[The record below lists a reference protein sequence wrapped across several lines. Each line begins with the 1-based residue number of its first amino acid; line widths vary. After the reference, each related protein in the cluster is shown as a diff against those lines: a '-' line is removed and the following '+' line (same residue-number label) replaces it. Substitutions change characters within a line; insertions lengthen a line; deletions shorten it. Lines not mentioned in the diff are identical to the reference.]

1 MAQLPDYEKLG
12 LFYLG
17 RPYNASTR
25 ETEGNLLLYKSRDL
39 TTHAVC
45 VGMTGSGKTGLC
57 IGLLEEAAMD
67 GIPAI
72 IIDPK
77 GDMANLMLTF
87 PQLRPEDFLP
97 WVNEDDARRKG
108 ISLEEFAQSQAGLWA
123 EGLASWG
130 QDTSRIQRLRDNAEF
145 LVYTPGSTAGLP
157 VSILKSLDKPGPAI
171 LEDPELLDERIG
183 TTVTSLLGLMGIK
196 GDPVRSREHILLSH
210 LLANTWEQGR
220 NMDLGT
226 LIQQIQSP
234 PIERIGFMTIE
245 SFFPAGERF
254 ELALSLNNLLAAPG
268 FSQWLEGEAL
278 DIGSMLYAPAGK
290 PRMAIV
296 SIAHL
301 SDEERMFF
309 VSLLLNEV
317 VGWVRSQPGTTSL
330 RAILYMD
337 EIFGYFPPV
346 ANPPSK
352 KPLLTLLKQ
361 ARAHG
366 LGVVLT
372 TQNPVDLDYKGLA
385 NTGTWFIGRLQT
397 ERDKARVMQGLE
409 GVAAEAGTGFNRPE
423 MEKLIAGL
431 GSRVFLLNNVHEDA
445 PEVFQT
451 RWVMSY
457 LGGPLTRSQIR
468 QLMSDR
474 PPREPQPT
482 AVAETPAAA
491 PTTPAR
497 SRRSA
502 SAAAATQTSARP
514 VLPPSVPQYF
524 VPARGMP
531 PEGTH
536 LLYEPVILGAAQVG
550 FEDRKSGARL
560 DKPIM
565 VATEPTVDAFSLN
578 WGESDEVE
586 ITLEDLDKVPTAGAA
601 FAEVPPAASTAKS
614 YTAWK
619 KDLVTWLYA
628 TQSSD
633 LLTSPALKETAR
645 PGESERDFRLRL
657 SQIARELRDEKMDKL
672 RTKYDKKVSSLQDKL
687 LTAEQAVEREADQQK
702 QQKMSTAISFGAG
715 ILGGFLGGR
724 RSSMGRMAT
733 GMRGVGRSRKEARD
747 VERARERM
755 QALRDKLDQ
764 LEEDFR
770 EDSEQIAEQFD
781 PDNAELEHIT
791 IRPKKKDIRVR
802 MVALA
807 WLPHWAR
814 NDGSDIEPAY

>member
-1 MAQLPDYEKLG
+1 MAQEADYEKLG

-17 RPYNASTR
+17 RSYDMTAGKT
-25 ETEGNLLLYKSRDL
+25 TGDLILYKSKHL

-67 GIPAI
+67 RIPAI

-77 GDMANLMLTF
+77 GDMTNLVLTF
-87 PQLRPEDFLP
+87 PELRMEDFLP
-97 WVNEDDARRKG
+97 WVNADDARRMDVR
-108 ISLEEFAQSQAGLWA
+108 IEEYALEQARLWK

-130 QDTSRIQRLRDNAEF
+130 QDSRRIHRLRDNADF
-145 LVYTPGSTAGLP
+145 VVYTPGSNAGLP
-157 VSILKSLDKPGPAI
+157 VSILKSLDVPGPAI
-171 LEDPELLDERIG
+171 MDDPELLGDRTS
-183 TTVTSLLGLMGIK
+183 TTVTSLLGLLGIK

-210 LLANTWEQGR
+210 LLTNAWEQR
-220 NMDLGT
+220 TNMELGT

-245 SFFPAGERF
+245 SFFPAAERF
-254 ELALSLNNLLAAPG
+254 ELALAINNLLAAPG
-268 FSQWLEGEAL
+268 FGQWLEGDAL
-278 DIGSMLYAPAGK
+278 DIGAMLYTPEGK

-337 EIFGYFPPV
+337 EIYGYFPPV

-397 ERDKARVMQGLE
+397 ERDKARVIEGLE
-409 GVAAEAGTGFNRPE
+409 GVAAETGTGFNRSQ
-423 MEKLIAGL
+423 MEQLIAGL
-431 GSRVFLLNNVHEDA
+431 GNRVFLLNNVHADTSQ
-445 PEVFQT
+445 VFQT

-457 LGGPLTRSQIR
+457 LRGPLTRTQIR
-468 QLMSDR
+468 QMMADTIRLRSVAAST
-474 PPREPQPT
+474 REAHTSAEPT
-482 AVAETPAAA
+482 APHTPSA
-491 PTTPAR
+491 PL
-497 SRRSA
+497 A
-502 SAAAATQTSARP
+502 SHALARP

-524 VPARGMP
+524 VPARGLP
-531 PEGTH
+531 PQGHH
-536 LLYEPVILGAAQVG
+536 LVHKPVVLGAAQVG
-550 FEDRKSGARL
+550 FADTRTGARL
-560 DKPIM
+560 DRE
-565 VATEPTVDAFSLN
+565 VTVTAEGTEDVFSFD
-578 WGESDEVE
+578 WARAEEVSIAIE
-586 ITLEDLDKVPTAGAA
+586 ELEKTPSSGGVFTPVPTA
-601 FAEVPPAASTAKS
+601 ASNPKS

-619 KDLVTWLYA
+619 RDLVTWLYGSQSLELMTCPEFKQTA
-628 TQSSD
+628 T
-633 LLTSPALKETAR
+633 

-657 SQIARELRDEKMDKL
+657 TQLARERRDDEMDKL
-672 RTKYDKKVSSLQDKL
+672 RAKYEKKVGSLRDRVL
-687 LTAEQAVEREADQQK
+687 AAEQAVEREQDQAK

-715 ILGGFLGGR
+715 LLGGVLGGR
-724 RSSMGRMAT
+724 MSSMGRVAT
-733 GMRGVGRSRKEARD
+733 GMKGMGRSKQAARD
-747 VERARERM
+747 VERAKE
-755 QALRDKLDQ
+755 KLQVLKRKLEQ

-770 EDSEQIAEQFD
+770 EDTERVASALD
-781 PDNAELEHIT
+781 PATAELDRIT
-791 IRPKKKDIRVR
+791 IRPLKKNIRVR

-807 WLPHWAR
+807 WLPYWA
-814 NDGSDIEPAY
+814 SDTGYDVRPAH

>member
-1 MAQLPDYEKLG
+1 MARIPDYEKLG

-17 RPYNASTR
+17 RPYDSAAGQA
-25 ETEGNLLLYKSRDL
+25 EDNLLLYKSKHL

-108 ISLEEFAQSQAGLWA
+108 VSVEEFAEGQSRLWG
-123 EGLASWG
+123 EGLAAWG
-130 QDTSRIQRLRDNAEF
+130 QDSARIERLRDNAEF
-145 LVYTPGSTAGLP
+145 LVYTPGSSAGLP
-157 VSILKSLDKPGPAI
+157 VSILKTLDAPGRAI
-171 LEDPELLDERIG
+171 MEDQELLGDRTS

-210 LLANTWEQGR
+210 LLTNAWEQGQ

-226 LIQQIQSP
+226 LLQQIQSP

-245 SFFPAGERF
+245 SFFPAGDRF
-254 ELALSLNNLLAAPG
+254 ELALALNNLLAAPG
-268 FSQWLEGEAL
+268 FGQWLEGEAL
-278 DIGSMLYAPAGK
+278 DIGSLLYAPSGK

-397 ERDKARVMQGLE
+397 ERDKARVIEGLE
-409 GVAAEAGTGFNRPE
+409 GVATEAGAGFNRSQ
-423 MEKLIAGL
+423 MEHLIAGL
-431 GSRVFLLNNVHEDA
+431 GNRVFLLNNVHEDA

-457 LGGPLTRSQIR
+457 LRGPLTRTQIK
-468 QLMSDR
+468 QLVSHR
-474 PPREPQPT
+474 PPEQPPTTT
-482 AVAETPAAA
+482 ASAVPTVGPVRQRRASPAPVAA
-491 PTTPAR
+491 PV
-497 SRRSA
+497 
-502 SAAAATQTSARP
+502 SARP

-524 VPARGMP
+524 IPTRGMP

-536 LLYEPVILGAAQVG
+536 LLYQPVVLGAAQVG
-550 FEDRKSGARL
+550 FADSKSGARL
-560 DKPIM
+560 DRGVT
-565 VATEPTVDAFSLN
+565 VATDPTEDVFSLD
-578 WGESDEVE
+578 WHQSED
-586 ITLEDLDKVPTAGAA
+586 IDIALEDLDKVPAAGAA
-601 FAEVPPAASTAKS
+601 FSEVPAAASASKS

-619 KDLVTWLYA
+619 KDLVTWLYG
-628 TQSSD
+628 TQTSE
-633 LLTSPALKETAR
+633 LLTSPSLKETAR
-645 PGESERDFRLRL
+645 PGETEKDFRLRL
-657 SQIARELRDEKMDKL
+657 SLTARELRDGEMEKL
-672 RTKYDKKVSSLQDKL
+672 HRKYDKKVSSLQDKIL
-687 LTAEQAVEREADQQK
+687 RAEQAVEREADQQK

-715 ILGGFLGGR
+715 LLGGFLGGR
-724 RSSMGRMAT
+724 RSSVGRMAT

-747 VERARERM
+747 VDRARER
-755 QALRDKLDQ
+755 LDVLKDKLEQ

-770 EDSEQIAEQFD
+770 EDSEQIAQQFD
-781 PDNAELEHIT
+781 PENADLEHIT
-791 IRPKKKDIRVR
+791 IRPKKKDIRIR

-807 WLPHWAR
+807 WLPHWQS
-814 NDGSDIEPAY
+814 NDGRDIEAAY

>member
-17 RPYNASTR
+17 RPYDMAAK
-25 ETEGNLLLYKSRDL
+25 ETAGNLLLYKSKHL

-77 GDMANLMLTF
+77 GDMTNLMLTF

-108 ISLEEFAQSQAGLWA
+108 ISVEEFAQGQAKLWA
-123 EGLASWG
+123 DGLASWG
-130 QDTSRIQRLRDNAEF
+130 QDSERVKRLRDNAEF
-145 LVYTPGSTAGLP
+145 LVYTPGSSAGLP
-157 VSILKSLDKPGPAI
+157 VSILKTLDAPGPAI
-171 LEDPELLDERIG
+171 MEDPELLGDRTS

-196 GDPVRSREHILLSH
+196 SDPVRSREHILLSH
-210 LLANTWEQGR
+210 LLTNAWEQGQ
-220 NMDLGT
+220 NMDLGM

-245 SFFPAGERF
+245 SFFPAGDRF
-254 ELALSLNNLLAAPG
+254 ELALALNNLLAAPG
-268 FSQWLEGEAL
+268 FGQWLEGEPL
-278 DIGSMLYAPAGK
+278 DIGTMLYTPSGK

-337 EIFGYFPPV
+337 ETFGYFPPV

-397 ERDKARVMQGLE
+397 ERDKARVIEGLE
-409 GVAAEAGTGFNRPE
+409 GVAAEAGTGFNRSD
-423 MEKLIAGL
+423 MEQLIAGL

-457 LGGPLTRSQIR
+457 LRGPLTRTQIK

-474 PPREPQPT
+474 PSVEP
-482 AVAETPAAA
+482 
-491 PTTPAR
+491 
-497 SRRSA
+497 
-502 SAAAATQTSARP
+502 AAAATTAAPPARARRAASAPAAVQTTARP

-524 VPARGMP
+524 VTTRGMP
-531 PEGTH
+531 PEGQH
-536 LLYEPVILGAAQVG
+536 LLYEPVVLGTAQVG
-550 FEDRKSGARL
+550 FVDRKSGARM
-560 DKPIM
+560 DKSVM
-565 VATEPTVDAFSLN
+565 VATDAVEDAFSLD
-578 WGESDEVE
+578 WSSSDDMA
-586 ITLEDLDKVPTAGAA
+586 ISLEDLQKTPAAGGS
-601 FAEVPPAASTAKS
+601 FAEVPAAASNSKS

-619 KDLVTWLYA
+619 RDLVTWLYG
-628 TQSSD
+628 TQTSE
-633 LLTSPALKETAR
+633 LLTSTALKETAK

-657 SQIARELRDEKMDKL
+657 QQTAREQRDSKMDKL
-672 RTKYDKKVSSLQDKL
+672 REKYDKKVTSLQDKVL
-687 LTAEQAVEREADQQK
+687 RAEQTVEREQDQAK
-702 QQKMSTAISFGAG
+702 HQKMSTAISFGAG
-715 ILGGFLGGR
+715 VLGGFLGGR

-733 GMRGVGRSRKEARD
+733 GMRGVGRTRNAGRD
-747 VERARERM
+747 VDRARER
-755 QALRDKLDQ
+755 LVVLKEKLDQ

-770 EDSEQIAEQFD
+770 EDSERIAEQFD
-781 PDNAELEHIT
+781 LENAEFEHVT
-791 IRPKKKDIRVR
+791 MRPKKKDIRVR

-807 WLPHWAR
+807 WLPHWESE
-814 NDGSDIEPAY
+814 NGGDVSPAY

>member
-17 RPYNASTR
+17 RPYDMAAR
-25 ETEGNLLLYKSRDL
+25 EAAGNLLLYKSKHL

-57 IGLLEEAAMD
+57 IGLLEEAAID
-67 GIPAI
+67 GVPAI

-77 GDMANLMLTF
+77 GDMTNLMLTF

-108 ISLEEFAQSQAGLWA
+108 ISIEEFAHGQAKLWA
-123 EGLASWG
+123 DGLASWG
-130 QDTSRIQRLRDNAEF
+130 QDSARVERLRDKADF
-145 LVYTPGSTAGLP
+145 LVYTPGSSAGLP
-157 VSILKSLDKPGPAI
+157 ISILKTLDAPGPAVMD
-171 LEDPELLDERIG
+171 DPELLGDRTG

-210 LLANTWEQGR
+210 LLTNAWEQGR

-245 SFFPAGERF
+245 SFFPASDRF
-254 ELALSLNNLLAAPG
+254 ELALALNNLLAAPG
-268 FSQWLEGEAL
+268 FGQWLEGEAL
-278 DIGSMLYAPAGK
+278 DIGSMLYTPSGK

-397 ERDKARVMQGLE
+397 ERDKARVIEGLE
-409 GVAAEAGTGFNRPE
+409 GVAAEAGAGFNRSE

-431 GSRVFLLNNVHEDA
+431 GSRLFLLNNVHEDA

-457 LGGPLTRSQIR
+457 LRGPLTRTQIK
-468 QLMSDR
+468 QLMQGR
-474 PPREPQPT
+474 TVEQPV
-482 AVAETPAAA
+482 AAETGGPPVAAPAARLRRAA
-491 PTTPAR
+491 PAPA
-497 SRRSA
+497 A
-502 SAAAATQTSARP
+502 VQASARP
-514 VLPPSVPQYF
+514 VLPPNVPQYF
-524 VPARGMP
+524 VPTRGMP
-531 PEGTH
+531 PEGSH
-536 LLYEPVILGAAQVG
+536 LLYEPVVLGAAQVG
-550 FEDRKSGARL
+550 FADRKSGARL
-560 DKPIM
+560 DKAVV
-565 VATEPTVDAFSLN
+565 VATDPTEDAFSLD
-578 WGESDEVE
+578 WGSSEDID
-586 ITLEDLDKVPTAGAA
+586 ITLDDLEKVPAAGGA
-601 FAEVPPAASTAKS
+601 FGEVPAAASAPRS

-619 KDLVTWLYA
+619 KDLVTWLYG
-628 TQSSD
+628 TQTSE
-633 LLTSPALKETAR
+633 LLTSTALKETAK

-657 SQIARELRDEKMDKL
+657 SQTARELRDAKMDKL
-672 RTKYDKKVSSLQDKL
+672 QAKYDKKVASLQDKIL
-687 LTAEQAVEREADQQK
+687 RAEQAVEREADQQK

-733 GMRGVGRSRKEARD
+733 GVRGVGRGRKEARD
-747 VERARERM
+747 VERARERLM
-755 QALRDKLDQ
+755 AMREKLER

-781 PDNAELEHIT
+781 PDNAELEHVI
-791 IRPKKKDIRVR
+791 IRPKKKDIRIR

-807 WLPHWAR
+807 WLPHWESD
-814 NDGSDIEPAY
+814 DGRDIRPAY